1 MGVVFKLRVLGILS
15 SLLVSGGGV
24 SAADLPSFSFK
35 RSAGWLASDWTG
47 FYFGG
52 HFGYATGY
60 SLWNAPEP
68 GMAIPALA
76 GSLDFFKAFDGF
88 KGTGSYYLGFH
99 GGYSYMFPSRF
110 HSTECGRNSDSANVC
125 C

>member
-1 MGVVFKLRVLGILS
+1 MGVVFKLRALGILT
-15 SLLVSGGGV
+15 SLLLGGGGV
-24 SAADLPSFSFK
+24 PAADMPSFPFK
-35 RSAGWLASDWTG
+35 RSTGWLAYDLTG

-68 GMAIPALA
+68 GMTIPALA

-88 KGTGSYYLGFH
+88 QGEGRYYLG
-99 GGYSYMFPSRF
+99 
-110 HSTECGRNSDSANVC
+110 STAATAICFRHA
-125 C
+125 

>member
-35 RSAGWLASDWTG
+35 RSAGWLAYDWTG

-52 HFGYATGY
+52 HFGYAPRVIH
-60 SLWNAPEP
+60 S
-68 GMAIPALA
+68 GMRQSREWQFRHWPAR
-76 GSLDFFKAFDGF
+76 SI
-88 KGTGSYYLGFH
+88 S
-99 GGYSYMFPSRF
+99 SR
-110 HSTECGRNSDSANVC
+110 HSTASKGREAIISGSTAATAIC
-125 C
+125 FRHA